1 MDDLVDVHDMTNDPI
16 ANVIMTQSLRVVWF
30 TFIVLEEEE
39 RCKYE
44 FARQDAPL
52 RPPIPGAF

>member
-1 MDDLVDVHDMTNDPI
+1 MIILVKLELTLLMIVTAH
-16 ANVIMTQSLRVVWF
+16 VLVVLRLWF